1 MHLVVKAQV
10 TFCTT
15 LRGSSEQARVAL
27 GPGVPARARLEA
39 FRRTRR
45 EPGNRVRARFALHE
59 VRARK
64 LQYCEHARRPT
75 RFLYMDCA
83 VPRNGDVCDRGNTG
97 KDESGGRHSRCLP
110 CTAYIYY
117 ISFSSLSV
125 KSSLDFVNF
134 PWVPPTLFRHHV
146 FGRLSLA
153 SSYTL
158 CE

>member
-1 MHLVVKAQV
+1 MHLVVEAQV

-15 LRGSSEQARVAL
+15 LRGSSGQARVAL

-45 EPGNRVRARFALHE
+45 DPGNRVRARFALHA

-64 LQYCEHARRPT
+64 YTHGGRP

-125 KSSLDFVNF
+125 KISLDFVNF

-146 FGRLSLA
+146 FGRLSLT